1 MSINLA
7 AAPTGTRVGLS
18 TARLGDQ
25 QVMVSV
31 SPKAWRPPG
40 PKQLRLSGHE
50 WGNHTQL
57 DLYETE
63 RLQLD
68 ETVVEVEALVWG
80 LLGASRRLVNEL
92 PSWDSALLA
101 PDIPFKRGSTP
112 MQLPPRDQDT
122 HVADVLRLF
131 NRVDLLRTSE
141 DDLLGETMRSPL
153 HQPLLYRR
161 LLDAVASQIETV
173 RPGYRRVIEA
183 RSTIRGRVE
192 AHDIALWNARA
203 TARVRCSLRPIDP
216 FDRSSRLCVF
226 SLGVDRR
233 WSWSRV
239 APARRIQRCA
249 PPSRRCDVAPSAV

>member
-1 MSINLA
+1 MSGE
-7 AAPTGTRVGLS
+7 TTRNW
-18 TARLGDQ
+18 TC
-25 QVMVSV
+25 
-31 SPKAWRPPG
+31 
-40 PKQLRLSGHE
+40 
-50 WGNHTQL
+50 
-57 DLYETE
+57 ETE

-161 LLDAVASQIETV
+161 LLDAVASRIETV

-203 TARVRCSLRPIDP
+203 TARVRCH
-216 FDRSSRLCVF
+216 FDQLTLSTGLFSVVCVQPWSGLPMVVEQDRDCPASSAMCACVTT
-226 SLGVDRR
+226 R
-233 WSWSRV
+233 
-239 APARRIQRCA
+239 
-249 PPSRRCDVAPSAV
+249 